1 MSKLGILVISLAAL
15 GGCATAFKAKTT
27 PINVTSNTPGAEV
40 RVDGK
45 QAGVTPLTVDVSNA
59 ADAVITVQS
68 SGHEDTCKMSSSASV
83 GWIAADVLL
92 TGGIGVLVDWATHG
106 WNNVDTNT
114 CHAGV

>member
-1 MSKLGILVISLAAL
+1 MSKLGKLVISLVAC

-27 PINVTSNTPGAEV
+27 SVNVTSNTPGAEV

-45 QAGVTPLTVDVSNA
+45 QAGVTPVTVDVSNA

-68 SGHEDTCKMSSSASV
+68 SGHEDTCRVSSSASV

-92 TGGIGVLVDWATHG
+92 TGGIGVIVDWATHG
-106 WNNVDTNT
+106 WNNVDRNT